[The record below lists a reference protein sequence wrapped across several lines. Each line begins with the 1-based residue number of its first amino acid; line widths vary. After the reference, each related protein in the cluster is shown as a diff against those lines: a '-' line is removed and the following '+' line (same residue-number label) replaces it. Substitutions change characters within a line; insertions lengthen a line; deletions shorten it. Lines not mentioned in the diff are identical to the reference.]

1 MYCIPMQV
9 WILRVEG
16 YPFIVYLTYVDLDIE
31 VEGRGSHELTW
42 LVYEGQP
49 GCMKEGNLEI
59 LYWCSTTS

>member
-1 MYCIPMQV
+1 M
-9 WILRVEG
+9 EG
-16 YPFIVYLTYVDLDIE
+16 YPCIVYLTYVGLDIE